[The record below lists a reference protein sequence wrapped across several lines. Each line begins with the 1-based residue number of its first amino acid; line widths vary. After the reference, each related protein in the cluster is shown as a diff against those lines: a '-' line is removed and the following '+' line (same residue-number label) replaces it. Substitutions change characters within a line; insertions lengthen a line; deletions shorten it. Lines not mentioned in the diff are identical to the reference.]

1 VTTLVIDESGDDISG
16 RQRYVIGAGVF
27 LNSVAFVRAEIAA
40 LFVSRRRPFH
50 WVAEGSVT
58 RHAML
63 DLIGAL
69 GIEVFA
75 VVGAAESRHHIEL
88 VRERCL
94 RELFRITRPL
104 APSSVIIESRERSTG
119 IVGQNRRDYATL
131 IEARHAGELAP
142 SVHYEWAPKT
152 DPLVWLADTVA
163 GAVLGAERGD
173 ASWIDRLGQRTR
185 LHVVRLPPERA

>member
-1 VTTLVIDESGDDISG
+1 
-16 RQRYVIGAGVF
+16 
-27 LNSVAFVRAEIAA
+27 
-40 LFVSRRRPFH
+40 
-50 WVAEGSVT
+50 
-58 RHAML
+58 ML

-69 GIEVFA
+69 DLDVFA

-131 IEARHAGELAP
+131 IDAATSPGSTG
-142 SVHYEWAPKT
+142 SVSGRVSTSSVYRPNAH
-152 DPLVWLADTVA
+152 DP
-163 GAVLGAERGD
+163 
-173 ASWIDRLGQRTR
+173 
-185 LHVVRLPPERA
+185 RLPQSVCWRCIAPVGASAPPACRLRRSSLRSW